1 MRDIVNLT
9 GRKIV
14 CIYIQ
19 YIIILVSLV
28 RQKSIGFVR
37 YKYNGAYSKR

>member
-9 GRKIV
+9 GSKIV
-14 CIYIQ
+14 CYLHS
-19 YIIILVSLV
+19 IIILVSLV